1 MHINMKN
8 SYLGV
13 LIIDKCRSF
22 RIQSNPSSGM
32 GMGTRLVVD
41 ATGGPAVS
49 IVISPNGPGKPN
61 GPTAQTA
68 QTAQAICPSHSRGFF
83 VPERL
88 AHTISIG
95 QLKNTISES
104 LSYSIEG

>member
-1 MHINMKN
+1 M
-8 SYLGV
+8 
-13 LIIDKCRSF
+13 
-22 RIQSNPSSGM
+22 
-32 GMGTRLVVD
+32 VD

-49 IVISPNGPGKPN
+49 MAISPNGPGKPN

-68 QTAQAICPSHSRGFF
+68 QTAQTSQAICPSHSRGFF